1 MAPHSDNRL
10 ANAALSAA
18 LLGIASFFTLVLGT
32 FFSVDLLIYV
42 FLGANI
48 SGLILSLWSLRK
60 RKSSRARAALLMTSI
75 SLGLFALLI
84 YSLRDLCVV
93 C

>member
-1 MAPHSDNRL
+1 MAPHYDNRR

-84 YSLRDLCVV
+84 YSLRDLCVM

>member
-84 YSLRDLCVV
+84 YSLRDLCVM

>member
-1 MAPHSDNRL
+1 MAPHYDNRL